1 MKRIKPGLI
10 KFLQLIFN
18 LLINFGIHPSNWKI
32 ANIIMLH
39 VAGKRKDLV
48 ELWTSWF
55 YFLPR

>member
-48 ELWTSWF
+48 EL
-55 YFLPR
+55 